1 MQQSKIFSNSV
12 AAMVEVIIVGIGYFV
27 LYRYLLRH
35 LGIELLGVWALIIS
49 STSFALIAN
58 FGISTSIVKF
68 VATYYAK
75 NEFDKLRKLIFTA
88 ILFVAVSYSLVSIL
102 IFIFGIYAIP
112 FFIDVKY
119 ISIAFQILPFSLIS
133 LIINVMGITV
143 GGCLDGIQKNYI
155 KSYIVSLTSI
165 LLLILSLLLTPKY
178 GLKGLV
184 FAQIIQSLT
193 MLLLTTI
200 YLSKSLKS
208 VFSLKWNWSNSAFKE
223 IINYGLK
230 MQALSFMQMLFE
242 PITKGLLS
250 NFGGLAMV
258 GYYEMGSRLVSQ
270 LGSLIVRANQVI
282 VPVVAEAREKN
293 EFYINQLY
301 KKSFSIVLF
310 FDVILISALTIASPI
325 ISFLWLGE
333 IVPFFLFVVILNS
346 AVLFVNIISNT
357 AYFSYLGKGELKWL
371 IYSYVAVTVLNP
383 LLGYVLGLNFNAYGV
398 VSAWN
403 LSFLVNSL
411 LVLFSYHKTNNI
423 LWAELISPKD
433 TMFIIIAVIFSAIGY
448 YMVLSYFQGLVNY
461 LVLTFFTAFLFVLIR
476 FISNNQNMKIV
487 FDLAKVKLR

>member
-1 MQQSKIFSNSV
+1 MQQSKIFSNSI

-88 ILFVAVSYSLVSIL
+88 ILFVAVSYSIVSIIIL
-102 IFIFGIYAIP
+102 IFGLYAIP
-112 FFIDVKY
+112 FFIEDKY

-155 KSYIVSLTSI
+155 KSYIVSLTSL

-184 FAQIIQSLT
+184 FSQIIQSLT

-200 YLSKSLKS
+200 YLSKSLKHG
-208 VFSLKWNWSNSAFKE
+208 FSLKWNWSNSAFKE

-270 LGSLIVRANQVI
+270 LGSLIIKANQVI

-325 ISFLWLGE
+325 ISLLWLGK

-346 AVLFVNIISNT
+346 SVIFVNIISNT

-371 IYSYVAVTVLNP
+371 IYSYIAVTVLNP

-398 VSAWN
+398 VLGWN

-411 LVLFSYHKTNNI
+411 LVLFSYHKNNNI

-433 TMFIIIAVIFSAIGY
+433 TIFIISAVIFSATGY
-448 YMVLSYFQGLVNY
+448 YIVLSYFHGLVNY
-461 LVLTFFTAFLFVLIR
+461 LLLIFFTAFLLILIR
-476 FISNNQNMKIV
+476 FISNNQNMRIV
-487 FDLAKVKLR
+487 FNLAKVKLH